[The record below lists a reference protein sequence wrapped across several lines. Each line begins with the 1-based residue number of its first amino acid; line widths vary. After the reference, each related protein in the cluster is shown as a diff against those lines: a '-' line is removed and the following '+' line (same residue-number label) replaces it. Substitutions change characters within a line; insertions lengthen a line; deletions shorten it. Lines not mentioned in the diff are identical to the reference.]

1 MRKLTAAAI
10 VAGTAGALAWP
21 PTRRLIADV
30 LITVGAHLEHL
41 DDDDLAPSPAQR
53 TRMREGMADEIAKA
67 LVRRGRDGEAVV
79 HRHDTNGQHPTQPI

>member
-21 PTRRLIADV
+21 TSRRLIADV
-30 LITVGAHLEHL
+30 LITVGAHLEHA
-41 DDDDLAPSPAQR
+41 DDDPVPSPAQR
-53 TRMREGMADEIAKA
+53 ARMRDGMADAIAAA
-67 LVRRGRDGEAVV
+67 LVRRGRDGDAVV